1 MSQVQALWTDN
12 TVAANVRAE
21 TGAPWAKCQPPAQAT
36 GQHASVL
43 VPPDTGRSGVRSERL
58 DRSRG
63 PNAGRPRHLFCRG
76 LALATSAV
84 LALSGCSTAS
94 GSASLKESCAA
105 LNAVLQEFGQVAPTA
120 QRYAA
125 YAPKVKAISEAGDAA
140 TKDALQPLVAALEKG
155 AQGGDSMGAM
165 GAQLTATLTLMPQCA
180 NAGAPLTAASS
191 APSPSPSAILLDAT
205 EYHAA
210 ISETKRSCDGDTCAV
225 TARVAVGYT
234 GVEDDPGRAL
244 VKVTITGGSEPESRS
259 VIVDSDE
266 VNTFEVAATV
276 PKGRK
281 LYVVVERAETA

>member
-21 TGAPWAKCQPPAQAT
+21 LAR
-36 GQHASVL
+36 H
-43 VPPDTGRSGVRSERL
+43 
-58 DRSRG
+58 G
-63 PNAGRPRHLFCRG
+63 PNANRLPKHPAMKHV

-266 VNTFEVAATV
+266 VTTFEVAATV